1 MNVQAAPSPY
11 TPAGGSNM
19 STGTLPVPGNPPVLG
34 QQVPGTTGG
43 LPALSG
49 LAVQQNPMAK
59 QLQSMG
65 RGEDSMLVHM
75 TPNEVNSLRGLA
87 QQFGGDLSVNP
98 NTGLP
103 EAGWLGKLLPTIL
116 GIAGA
121 AFGIPTWAIG
131 LGVGAGQTV
140 LTGDLGKGLTA
151 GLQAFGG
158 AGLGQA
164 AGIGG
169 SLGNVG
175 QSLGLTQSATGASNA
190 LGNLTAKAAADQAA
204 VKAGT
209 LAAEKATSAGFLSK
223 FGAEAGLGAKGL
235 VGKALPMAAG
245 TAVLG
250 GISDATAPEL
260 PTYEPEKTKPYVR
273 MAPAR
278 REVRYPTQEELQQL
292 GSGEYNYF
300 TPSNPDPVPLN
311 SQQGMGMDYG
321 FADGGAVQGN
331 AGLDALISS
340 YNAQNPGAIT
350 ASMRPTPFT
359 PPATAKPSA
368 TGGEDQY
375 TFNRTP
381 MGPGTG
387 FGGLNF
393 GNLNLGNLSNL
404 FPGPQTGAYTGTGNP
419 AVVPPSPA
427 LQDRVDNGTAP
438 NRMEDFSNIGEISQ
452 PYTPPRFVQ
461 PEAMDIYG
469 GMQSLPAQQPT
480 YNEPAYTEDFS
491 NIGAI
496 SQPYTPPSFV
506 QPDFMDIYGGM
517 QSLPTQQPTYSAP
530 AYEPPALPQ
539 TDYSSPLYVPY
550 NPPAYNQPVFNID
563 SPYEDVNSSGGSQFG
578 RYENVDLFAR
588 GGGVNM
594 RDGAFVVDART
605 VSELGNG
612 SSNAGMELLSRMGGK
627 PVRGPGDGVSD
638 SVKARIGGKQE
649 ARVARD
655 EVIFQPEAV
664 RRIGKGSAERGTQ
677 KLYALMDKAHKARK
691 KAKRGQDT
699 GLRRGLA

>member
-1 MNVQAAPSPY
+1 MNVQATPSPY

-19 STGTLPVPGNPPVLG
+19 NLGNPPVLG
-34 QQVPGTTGG
+34 SQVPGTTGG

-49 LAVQQNPMAK
+49 LSVAQNPMSQ
-59 QLQSMG
+59 QLQSQVPQPQQAAQQVQQYG

-169 SLGNVG
+169 KLGSVG
-175 QSLGLTQSATGASNA
+175 ADLGLTQSATGASNA

-340 YNAQNPGAIT
+340 YSAQNPGAIT

-359 PPATAKPSA
+359 PPATPAPTVPASEQQYFSVTPQGEAAIKAASGLGSYTTTPSA
-368 TGGEDQY
+368 TGGETKY
-375 TFNRTP
+375 NFNRTP
-381 MGPGTG
+381 MGSGSSGFNFGGMG

-393 GNLNLGNLSNL
+393 GNIDLSGLAQGIN
-404 FPGPQTGAYTGTGNP
+404 NP
-419 AVVPPSPA
+419 APSVQPA
-427 LQDRVDNGTAP
+427 VMPEIRERFNDLGFDNPQPVSSPVYRNPLVEETIARAP
-438 NRMEDFSNIGEISQ
+438 NM
-452 PYTPPRFVQ
+452 
-461 PEAMDIYG
+461 MDVY
-469 GMQSLPAQQPT
+469 P
-480 YNEPAYTEDFS
+480 
-491 NIGAI
+491 
-496 SQPYTPPSFV
+496 
-506 QPDFMDIYGGM
+506 
-517 QSLPTQQPTYSAP
+517 
-530 AYEPPALPQ
+530 
-539 TDYSSPLYVPY
+539 
-550 NPPAYNQPVFNID
+550 
-563 SPYEDVNSSGGSQFG
+563 DVNSSGGSQFG